1 MCGLTGYLLL
11 DGNSEINSSLISEML
26 VLQKHRGPDDS
37 GILGIN
43 THKNF
48 FEVATNGANHSFN
61 NNPNLIFGF
70 NRLSILDLS
79 LNGHQPMISY
89 ESGVALMMNGEIYNA
104 FDFKPELLAKGYK
117 FKGTSDT
124 EVVLYLYLEYGLDAM
139 LKKLNGMFALAIYDG
154 RQGKLFLVRDRFGI
168 KPLYVFRSKDE
179 IAFSSELKS
188 FFPLRINFNLNQSLL
203 SEFLLYRNV
212 INNTLIDGVKN
223 LEPGTYLSIDAFG
236 TVTQFK
242 FYDILSVGENQNK
255 ITSTGEWLDYLKSSV
270 KSQLI
275 SDVKLGCQLS
285 GGVDSSVVTAIASEY
300 LPSGLLETVS
310 IVFDEESFT
319 EKPYIDQVVNKFN
332 LVSHQ
337 FKMSPEMYFG
347 LIDSSIWHFEQP
359 LNHPNTIGINLL
371 SKNARQYL
379 TVLLS
384 GEGADELLGGYER
397 FIPKNVLSSTYE
409 LLLTAKRNYTGFPA
423 FMKFLE
429 NPGFRYLLSSSFG
442 SFNALKTLFPDFSLE
457 SGISSRETYWRIIPD
472 SDQAKKRKYEMLTYL
487 PDLLVRQDKM
497 SMAHS
502 IENRVPFL
510 DNDLVSASFNLSDS
524 QLFGSYK
531 GKNSGKLI
539 LKEVCSKYLGGNFSF
554 RRKMGFSIPMRAFF
568 ASNYFKERWYS
579 ELLPAIKKRGLFE
592 SKQLEQ
598 WMNNPLSISPDK
610 VDGIWLM
617 VGFEIW
623 AQKFLDNK

>member
-1 MCGLTGYLLL
+1 
-11 DGNSEINSSLISEML
+11 
-26 VLQKHRGPDDS
+26 
-37 GILGIN
+37 
-43 THKNF
+43 
-48 FEVATNGANHSFN
+48 
-61 NNPNLIFGF
+61 
-70 NRLSILDLS
+70 
-79 LNGHQPMISY
+79 
-89 ESGVALMMNGEIYNA
+89 
-104 FDFKPELLAKGYK
+104 
-117 FKGTSDT
+117 
-124 EVVLYLYLEYGLDAM
+124 M

-168 KPLYVFRSKDE
+168 KPLYVFRSKDK

-188 FFPLRINFNLNQSLL
+188 FFPLRINFNLDQSLL

-236 TVTQFK
+236 TVSQFK
-242 FYDILSVGENQNK
+242 FYDILSEGENQNK
-255 ITSTGEWLDYLKSSV
+255 ITGNSEWLDYLKSSV

-319 EKPYIDQVVNKFN
+319 EKPYIDQVVSKYN

-347 LIDSSIWHFEQP
+347 MIDSSIWHFEQP
-359 LNHPNTIGINLL
+359 LNHPNTVGINLL

-397 FIPKNVLSSTYE
+397 FIPKNVIVRTYE
-409 LLLTAKRNYTGFPA
+409 LLLNAKRNYTQLPA
-423 FMKFLE
+423 LVKFLE
-429 NPGFRYLLSSSFG
+429 DPRFRFLLSTSFG
-442 SFNALKTLFPDFSLE
+442 SFNSLKTLFPSFSLE
-457 SGISSRETYWRIIPD
+457 SGINSRETYWRGIPD
-472 SDQAKKRKYEMLTYL
+472 SDQAKKRKYEMLTFL

-539 LKEVCSKYLGGNFSF
+539 LKEVCSKYLGDDFSF
-554 RRKMGFSIPMRAFF
+554 RKKMGFSIPMRAFF

-579 ELLPAIKKRGLFE
+579 ALLPAIKKRGIFE

-610 VDGIWLM
+610 VDGVWLM

-623 AQKFLDNK
+623 AQKFIDNK